1 MDTPNAALAKVH
13 STIAPRALETSAATS
28 KSSDAFCGA
37 CPFDRP
43 PTNARFAYCVEST
56 SLERKGYDEV
66 AGERPLRTLRS
77 SAERRGV
84 VPRRVVTNLRP
95 DHQDFVLFRDRK
107 IDGECEGQ
115 RAVDGRPGDPCHNP
129 WINIVDAGCT

>member
-43 PTNARFAYCVEST
+43 PTNARFAYCVEFT
-56 SLERKGYDEV
+56 SLDRKGYDEV

-84 VPRRVVTNLRP
+84 VQGRVLTNLRP
-95 DHQDFVLFRDRK
+95 DHEAFDLCQNRRLA
-107 IDGECEGQ
+107 GECDSH
-115 RAVDGRPGDPCHNP
+115 RAGGGRSSGACHS
-129 WINIVDAGCT
+129 